1 MVVEAVVRDIAG
13 ASSHRLRAIEE
24 RDMGEIER
32 PKVPPGLMRYR
43 VRSGTTLIAW
53 LKCCVVYSR
62 GRRQL
67 RALSDEELKDIG
79 VSRAIAER
87 ECRRWP
93 WEGCVHHS

>member
-1 MVVEAVVRDIAG
+1 M
-13 ASSHRLRAIEE
+13 LC
-24 RDMGEIER
+24 R
-32 PKVPPGLMRYR
+32 PWSV
-43 VRSGTTLIAW
+43 TTLVAW

-79 VSRAIAER
+79 VSRAIVER

-93 WEGCVHHS
+93 WDGCARDQ